1 MAKKSSSTNDL
12 IGILLIVVGIGLVLW
27 GHQISGSFYSK
38 VTLKLTGAH
47 ADKVMRLYIG
57 GAASFVTGLVLF
69 LKK

>member
-38 VTLKLTGAH
+38 LTLKLTGAH

-57 GAASFVTGLVLF
+57 GAASFITGLVLF

>member
-38 VTLKLTGAH
+38 LTMKLTGAH

-57 GAASFVTGLVLF
+57 GAASFVIGLVLF